1 LLYEEY
7 YFQRMA
13 RKLGLSSGVGHER
26 TLIDSFL
33 ILLSEQKADFTNAFR
48 CLSDVL
54 RGDFAFFDEVF
65 ESDPVKAK
73 EWVIKW
79 KEYIGRE
86 GVGLPQVADEMDA
99 CNPIYIPRNHLVEE
113 ALNLAVSKRD
123 LSTFDSLFDIVSRPF
138 DDVGAVA
145 RKYRMPAPMNAPP
158 HVTFCGT

>member
-1 LLYEEY
+1 GE
-7 YFQRMA
+7 
-13 RKLGLSSGVGHER
+13 
-26 TLIDSFL
+26 
-33 ILLSEQKADFTNAFR
+33 
-48 CLSDVL
+48 
-54 RGDFAFFDEVF
+54 FAFFDEVF
-65 ESDPVKAK
+65 ESNPVKAI
-73 EWVIKW
+73 EWVMKW
-79 KEYIGRE
+79 KEHLARE

-123 LSTFDSLFDIVSRPF
+123 LSTFDSLFDIVLRPF